1 MVETP
6 LTKKELEDPAMR
18 ELFLG
23 IIPMSRAAEAG
34 EIAAAA
40 VFFASDDAR
49 SINGDTIA
57 IDGGSLT
64 RGYPA
69 LLTGLRKAA

>member
-1 MVETP
+1 MGV
-6 LTKKELEDPAMR
+6 
-18 ELFLG
+18 
-23 IIPMSRAAEAG
+23 IPMKRAVEAQ

-40 VFFASDDAR
+40 VFLASDNAR

-69 LLTGLRKAA
+69 LLTGLRRAS

>member
-1 MVETP
+1 
-6 LTKKELEDPAMR
+6 MR

-23 IIPMSRAAEAG
+23 IIPMKRPVAAE

-40 VFFASDDAR
+40 VFLASDHAR

-57 IDGGSLT
+57 IDGGLSFSDL
-64 RGYPA
+64 
-69 LLTGLRKAA
+69 KAGWRRRFAHLE

>member
-1 MVETP
+1 MKRAVE
-6 LTKKELEDPAMR
+6 AQ
-18 ELFLG
+18 
-23 IIPMSRAAEAG
+23 

-40 VFFASDDAR
+40 VFLASDNAR
-49 SINGDTIA
+49 SINGHTMV

-69 LLTGLRKAA
+69 LLTGLKGHDDDRR